1 MIKRYTRPAMDKI
14 WQDEN
19 KFQKML
25 EIEIL
30 ACEAMSKLGQVPE
43 KACCSIKKK
52 AKFDIHRIS
61 KIEETTKH
69 DVIAFL
75 SNVSENVGPDARYLH
90 MGLTSSDILDT
101 SLACQLKETADI
113 LLDGLNKLLK
123 ALGKQARTHK
133 FTVMVGRTHGIHAE
147 PTTFGLKMALFY
159 EETKRNMERL
169 KRAKEIIS
177 YGKISGAVGTF
188 ANVDP
193 FVEEYVC
200 KKLGLK
206 HASVSTQV
214 LQRDRHAEYLTTLA
228 IIAGTLEKLATEMRN
243 LQRTE
248 IQEVEEYFSQGQ
260 KGSSAMPHK
269 KNPITCERVAGL
281 SRVIRGNAMAALE
294 NIALWHER
302 DITHSSVERIIF
314 PDSTI
319 LLDYMLNNMINV
331 IDNLLVH
338 SNNMRKNLE
347 KSIGLVFSQKVLLEL
362 IKKGMSREQ
371 AYSIVQRDAF
381 NACSKGVSFKHIILK
396 DKDALKYLTARE
408 VENCFDL
415 SYHLKNVNKI
425 FKRIGL

>member
-25 EIEIL
+25 EVELL
-30 ACEAMSKLGQVPE
+30 ACEAMSKLGQIPV
-43 KACCSIKKK
+43 KAYLNIKKK
-52 AKFDIHRIS
+52 AKFDIRRVS
-61 KIEETTKH
+61 KIEEKRKH

-75 SNVSENVGPDARYLH
+75 SNLSENIGPDARYLH

-101 SLACQLKETADI
+101 SLACQLKEAADI
-113 LLDGLNKLLK
+113 LLNDLEKLLK
-123 ALGKQARTHK
+123 ALGKQAGTHK

-159 EETKRNMERL
+159 EETKRNIERL

-177 YGKISGAVGTF
+177 YGKVSGAVGTF

-228 IIAGTLEKLATEMRN
+228 IIAGTLEKLATELRN
-243 LQRTE
+243 LQRSE

-260 KGSSAMPHK
+260 KGSSTMPHK

-281 SRVIRGNAMAALE
+281 SSVIRGNAMAALE

-319 LLDYMLNNMINV
+319 LLDYMLSNMIN
-331 IDNLLVH
+331 IMENLIVH
-338 SNNMRKNLE
+338 SSSMKKNLE

-381 NACSKGVSFKHIILK
+381 SACSKGVSFKHILLK
-396 DKDALKYLTARE
+396 DKDVLKFFSARE
-408 VENCFDL
+408 VGNCFDL
-415 SYHLKNVNKI
+415 NYHLKNVNKI
-425 FKRIGL
+425 FKRVGL

>member
-1 MIKRYTRPAMDKI
+1 MIKRYTRTAMDKI
-14 WQDEN
+14 WQDDN

-25 EIEIL
+25 EIEVL
-30 ACEAMSKLGQVPE
+30 ACEAMCKLGQIPAQ
-43 KACCSIKKK
+43 ACSNIKRK
-52 AKFDIHRIS
+52 AKFNIQRVS
-61 KIEETTKH
+61 KIEEKTKH

-75 SNVSENVGPDARYLH
+75 TNLAENIGPDSRYLH

-101 SLACQLKETADI
+101 SLACQMKEAAEI
-113 LLDGLNKLLK
+113 LLDDLEKLFN
-123 ALGKQARTHK
+123 ALAKQARAHK
-133 FTVMVGRTHGIHAE
+133 LTVMVGRTHGIHAE

-159 EETKRNMERL
+159 EETKRNIERL

-200 KKLGLK
+200 KNLGLK
-206 HASVSTQV
+206 PASVSTQV

-228 IIAGTLEKLATEMRN
+228 IIAGTLEKLATELRN
-243 LQRTE
+243 LQRSE

-269 KNPITCERVAGL
+269 KNPITCERIAGL
-281 SRVIRGNAMAALE
+281 SRVIRGNALASLE
-294 NIALWHER
+294 NMALWHER
-302 DITHSSVERIIF
+302 DITHSSVERIII

-319 LLDYMLNNMINV
+319 LLDYMLANMINV
-331 IDNLLVH
+331 VDNLIVH
-338 SNNMRKNLE
+338 SNHMKKNLE

-362 IKKGMSREQ
+362 IKKGASREG
-371 AYSIVQRDAF
+371 AYSLVQKDAF
-381 NACSKGVSFKHIILK
+381 AACSKGVSFKNILLK
-396 DKDALKYLTARE
+396 DKEVLKILSRRE
-408 VENCFDL
+408 LENCFDIN
-415 SYHLKNVNKI
+415 YHLKNVNKI

>member
-1 MIKRYTRPAMDKI
+1 MIKRYTRAAMDKI

-25 EIEIL
+25 EVEIL
-30 ACEAMSKLGQVPE
+30 ACEAMSKLGQIPVQ
-43 KACCSIKKK
+43 ACRKIKRK
-52 AKFDIHRIS
+52 AKFNIHRICE
-61 KIEETTKH
+61 IEEKTKH

-75 SNVSENVGPDARYLH
+75 NNVSENIGPDSRYLH

-101 SLACQLKETADI
+101 ALACQLKEAADI
-113 LLDGLNKLLK
+113 LLDDLEKLLK

-159 EETKRNMERL
+159 EETKRNIERL

-188 ANVDP
+188 ANVDL

-206 HASVSTQV
+206 PATVSTQV

-228 IIAGTLEKLATEMRN
+228 IIAGTLEKLATELRN

-269 KNPITCERVAGL
+269 KNPITCERIAGL
-281 SRVIRGNAMAALE
+281 SRVIRGNALAALE

-302 DITHSSVERIIF
+302 DISHSSVERVIL
-314 PDSTI
+314 PDSAI
-319 LLDYMLNNMINV
+319 LLDYMLANTINIIENLIVHPNNMK
-331 IDNLLVH
+331 
-338 SNNMRKNLE
+338 KNLE

-362 IKKGMSREQ
+362 IKKGMSREK
-371 AYSIVQRDAF
+371 AYSLVQKDAF
-381 NACSKGVSFKHIILK
+381 AACSKGISFKNILLK
-396 DKDALKYLTARE
+396 DKEVLKFLSPRE
-408 VENCFDL
+408 IENCFDIN
-415 SYHLKNVNKI
+415 YHLKNVNKI